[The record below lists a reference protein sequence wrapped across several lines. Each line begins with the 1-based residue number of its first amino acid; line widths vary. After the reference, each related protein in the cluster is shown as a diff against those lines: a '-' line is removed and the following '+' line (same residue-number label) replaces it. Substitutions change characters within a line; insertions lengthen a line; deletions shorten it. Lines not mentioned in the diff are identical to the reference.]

1 MSDSQIIACP
11 HCHRK
16 NRVPGNHPSTEGR
29 CGACKQPL
37 FSGHPIS
44 LTQANFNAHA
54 SSDLPLVV
62 DFWAAWCGP
71 CKQFAPV
78 FEQAAATLEPS
89 VRLGKVDT
97 EAEQGL
103 AQRFGIRSIPTLILF
118 KQGKE
123 VDRLSGAL
131 PPAQFRAWVEQHL

>member
-16 NRVPGNHPSTEGR
+16 NRVPGNRTSTEGR
-29 CGACKQPL
+29 CGVCKQSL

-44 LTQANFNAHA
+44 LTQANFNAHV

-62 DFWAAWCGP
+62 DFWASWCGP